1 MFNLWIYQRR
11 SACSVRMQHGGSAA
25 YNPAGSSQNEA
36 EEPVMLALAVSEQRG
51 PAEDNVLPFRAPQD
65 GAQRET
71 RVRSAANGRRR
82 LKGRGKSPSSRD

>member
-25 YNPAGSSQNEA
+25 YNPAGSSENEA
-36 EEPVMLALAVSEQRG
+36 EEPVMFALAVSERQG
-51 PAEDNVLPFRAPQD
+51 LAEDNVLPFRELQD

-71 RVRSAANGRRR
+71 RLHGTTNRRRR
-82 LKGRGKSPSSRD
+82 LKGRGKGPSSRD

>member
-25 YNPAGSSQNEA
+25 YNPAGSSENEA
-36 EEPVMLALAVSEQRG
+36 EEPVMFALAVSEQRAS
-51 PAEDNVLPFRAPQD
+51 AENNVLPFRAPQD

-71 RVRSAANGRRR
+71 RLRGTSNGRRR